1 MHKVSGAFNGTPILD
16 TVSGWPVTAS
26 TQTPPRLNSPVYDSV
41 SGNIFVGDAGG
52 YLHQFAVVGPGT
64 VHTSG
69 RLETNTVNVFDSP
82 IVDSTT
88 ELVYTFIGYSG
99 DPGNNNPSY
108 INRFDAG
115 TAVASYGT
123 GVQFGNGVSG
133 HATNPATS
141 IMRSGGF
148 DYQYTLSNG
157 ASGHIYTCVNGHV
170 YQVTVSGS
178 ATPPTPVAFNTPVS
192 NLATCSSVTEFQGVK
207 LATTLSTAIGTTG
220 AVTVT
225 VASTTGMAVGDY
237 VQIDSEVMLVATVP
251 ASGVTFTVASGGRGK
266 AGTTA
271 ATHLATGV
279 PVEDIRDGIFFS
291 VSGYANVSPCTGTS
305 TSGCVYA
312 YNVISGAASGTP
324 TAGLAETGGTSGIII
339 DNQSTTQAGAQQVY
353 FSTLTGHTAVQASQ
367 AGLN

>member
-1 MHKVSGAFNGTPILD
+1 MPLTTAVRGPCYTTISLGAADTDSAPFYDYGGSDTLYVGDDIGKMHKVSGAFNGTPILD

-141 IMRSGGF
+141 NMRSGGF
-148 DYQYTLSNG
+148 DYQYYPQQWDDG
-157 ASGHIYTCVNGHV
+157 AHLHLRERGRLPGHRWPIANCAYPSSLRHAG
-170 YQVTVSGS
+170 
-178 ATPPTPVAFNTPVS
+178 FD
-192 NLATCSSVTEFQGVK
+192 LATCSSVTEFHGVK
-207 LATTLSTAIGTTG
+207 AATTLGIAIGTTG
-220 AVTVT
+220 AFTVT
-225 VASTTGMAVGDY
+225 VSSTTGMAIGDY
-237 VQIDSEVMLVATVP
+237 VQIDSEIMLVATVL
-251 ASGVTFTVASGGRGK
+251 ANGVR
-266 AGTTA
+266 
-271 ATHLATGV
+271 
-279 PVEDIRDGIFFS
+279 
-291 VSGYANVSPCTGTS
+291 
-305 TSGCVYA
+305 
-312 YNVISGAASGTP
+312 
-324 TAGLAETGGTSGIII
+324 
-339 DNQSTTQAGAQQVY
+339 
-353 FSTLTGHTAVQASQ
+353 
-367 AGLN
+367 